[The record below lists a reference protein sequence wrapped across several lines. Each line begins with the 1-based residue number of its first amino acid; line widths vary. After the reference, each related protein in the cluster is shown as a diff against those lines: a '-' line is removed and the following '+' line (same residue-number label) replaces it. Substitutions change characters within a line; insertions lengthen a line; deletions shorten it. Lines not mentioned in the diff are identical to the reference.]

1 MGVRQKNISGIFRRF
16 LFSFLLAGAATILVL
31 GVIVQILTIKAVIH
45 PANYDE
51 QQLEQKREEIQEA
64 EKVEERM
71 LPYGTRFGVF
81 DNSGRWLYGTFTE
94 SEREE
99 VWKAVLEEKN
109 EIRSGYLKRFQREE
123 EICLVSYQLRVQ
135 FGNPALRERFPHVLE
150 LLLLAALLI
159 FCAEVMFLIR
169 YFSRKIKQELQKI
182 EWMTEK
188 IEHQDLEFPCP
199 DSQVLEIK
207 KILET
212 FGRMRDTLK
221 ESLMKQWEL
230 ESARKEQMGALA
242 HDLKTPLTVIRGNV
256 QLMGEAESLEEAQK
270 YSLALEQEIQGIEEY
285 LQILQEMISTGG
297 YQMYK
302 KEQVDIRELTGQFR
316 ERIEAAAAGKKQ
328 TIQFECENLPK
339 WICVNEKLLIRS
351 WENLVYNAIEYTP
364 QGGMIRICISEG
376 KEQLEI
382 SVEDEGSGFSAEDLQ
397 SAKNLFY
404 QGDKSRHSRKHYG
417 MGLYLAEQFAKL
429 PGIGMKSAQR
439 LAYYVMSMTDED
451 ASAFAAAITNAHKS
465 VHLCSVCQNFTD
477 KPKCPICDDPRR
489 DHTTVC
495 VVEDPKDIAAF
506 ERTKEYKGVYHV
518 LHGLLSPM
526 DDISP
531 DKLKIKELLA
541 RIEPENVKE
550 VIMATNP
557 TVNGEATAIYISRL
571 LKPLGVKV
579 TRLAFGLPVGGVLE
593 YADEVTL
600 YKALENRNEI

>member
-31 GVIVQILTIKAVIH
+31 GVVVQILTIKAVIH

-242 HDLKTPLTVIRGNV
+242 HDLKTPL

-302 KEQVDIRELTGQFR
+302 KEQVDHLIDLYFEGNCDDRTRIKIYCYIAVCGLLWSNWCEYKRKLGVEFGEYSLRQYRYAKDYYKIVQQELG
-316 ERIEAAAAGKKQ
+316 E
-328 TIQFECENLPK
+328 
-339 WICVNEKLLIRS
+339 
-351 WENLVYNAIEYTP
+351 
-364 QGGMIRICISEG
+364 EG
-376 KEQLEI
+376 KE
-382 SVEDEGSGFSAEDLQ
+382 
-397 SAKNLFY
+397 
-404 QGDKSRHSRKHYG
+404 
-417 MGLYLAEQFAKL
+417 
-429 PGIGMKSAQR
+429 
-439 LAYYVMSMTDED
+439 
-451 ASAFAAAITNAHKS
+451 
-465 VHLCSVCQNFTD
+465 
-477 KPKCPICDDPRR
+477 IC
-489 DHTTVC
+489 
-495 VVEDPKDIAAF
+495 
-506 ERTKEYKGVYHV
+506 TK
-518 LHGLLSPM
+518 
-526 DDISP
+526 
-531 DKLKIKELLA
+531 
-541 RIEPENVKE
+541 
-550 VIMATNP
+550 
-557 TVNGEATAIYISRL
+557 
-571 LKPLGVKV
+571 
-579 TRLAFGLPVGGVLE
+579 
-593 YADEVTL
+593 
-600 YKALENRNEI
+600 

>member
-31 GVIVQILTIKAVIH
+31 GVVVQILTIKAVIH

-51 QQLEQKREEIQEA
+51 QQLEQKREEIQTA
-64 EKVEERM
+64 EKVEEKM

-99 VWKAVLEEKN
+99 VWEAVLEEKN
-109 EIRSGYLKRFQREE
+109 EISSGYLKRFQREE
-123 EICLVSYQLRVQ
+123 GICLVSYQLRVQ

-221 ESLMKQWEL
+221 
-230 ESARKEQMGALA
+230 
-242 HDLKTPLTVIRGNV
+242 
-256 QLMGEAESLEEAQK
+256 EAESLEEAQK

-417 MGLYLAEQFAKL
+417 MGLYLAEQFAKENGGSL
-429 PGIGMKSAQR
+429 TLANSTRMKGAWVR
-439 LAYYVMSMTDED
+439 L
-451 ASAFAAAITNAHKS
+451 
-465 VHLCSVCQNFTD
+465 
-477 KPKCPICDDPRR
+477 R
-489 DHTTVC
+489 
-495 VVEDPKDIAAF
+495 IA
-506 ERTKEYKGVYHV
+506 KESQK
-518 LHGLLSPM
+518 
-526 DDISP
+526 
-531 DKLKIKELLA
+531 
-541 RIEPENVKE
+541 
-550 VIMATNP
+550 
-557 TVNGEATAIYISRL
+557 
-571 LKPLGVKV
+571 
-579 TRLAFGLPVGGVLE
+579 
-593 YADEVTL
+593 
-600 YKALENRNEI
+600 

>member
-382 SVEDEGSGFSAEDLQ
+382 SVEDEGERIFGGRSAVCEKPVLSGRQKQTFQETLRDGIVSGRAICKRKRRKSYIGQLYEDER
-397 SAKNLFY
+397 SMGKTADCERIPEISNC
-404 QGDKSRHSRKHYG
+404 KSLK
-417 MGLYLAEQFAKL
+417 
-429 PGIGMKSAQR
+429 
-439 LAYYVMSMTDED
+439 
-451 ASAFAAAITNAHKS
+451 
-465 VHLCSVCQNFTD
+465 
-477 KPKCPICDDPRR
+477 
-489 DHTTVC
+489 
-495 VVEDPKDIAAF
+495 KDI
-506 ERTKEYKGVYHV
+506 EYKRN
-518 LHGLLSPM
+518 L
-526 DDISP
+526 IR
-531 DKLKIKELLA
+531 KERKTDRCYLYTI
-541 RIEPENVKE
+541 RNVPHANVPKSGWMS
-550 VIMATNP
+550 IRFLM
-557 TVNGEATAIYISRL
+557 
-571 LKPLGVKV
+571 K
-579 TRLAFGLPVGGVLE
+579 
-593 YADEVTL
+593 
-600 YKALENRNEI
+600 NEISKRITRHWKS

>member
-1 MGVRQKNISGIFRRF
+1 
-16 LFSFLLAGAATILVL
+16 
-31 GVIVQILTIKAVIH
+31 
-45 PANYDE
+45 
-51 QQLEQKREEIQEA
+51 
-64 EKVEERM
+64 M

-302 KEQVDIRELTGQFR
+302 KEQVDHLIDLYFEGNCDDRT
-316 ERIEAAAAGKKQ
+316 RIKIYCYIAVCGLLWSNW
-328 TIQFECENLPK
+328 CEYK
-339 WICVNEKLLIRS
+339 RS
-351 WENLVYNAIEYTP
+351 LGVEFGEY
-364 QGGMIRICISEG
+364 S
-376 KEQLEI
+376 
-382 SVEDEGSGFSAEDLQ
+382 
-397 SAKNLFY
+397 
-404 QGDKSRHSRKHYG
+404 
-417 MGLYLAEQFAKL
+417 LAQYRFAKD
-429 PGIGMKSAQR
+429 
-439 LAYYVMSMTDED
+439 YYKIVMEEMEN
-451 ASAFAAAITNAHKS
+451 IE
-465 VHLCSVCQNFTD
+465 
-477 KPKCPICDDPRR
+477 KC
-489 DHTTVC
+489 
-495 VVEDPKDIAAF
+495 
-506 ERTKEYKGVYHV
+506 
-518 LHGLLSPM
+518 
-526 DDISP
+526 
-531 DKLKIKELLA
+531 
-541 RIEPENVKE
+541 VK
-550 VIMATNP
+550 
-557 TVNGEATAIYISRL
+557 
-571 LKPLGVKV
+571 
-579 TRLAFGLPVGGVLE
+579 
-593 YADEVTL
+593 
-600 YKALENRNEI
+600 